1 METYTTVN
9 ASGKVNPVPIGSL
22 NIFPWPFMNASYRT
36 GTYAVS
42 YTFTDFCNNCVRH
55 ILDSLSSV
63 SAISRLAG
71 EGERA
76 RGKGQGARGKGQG
89 ARGKGKGARGKGKGE
104 RVKGKG

>member
-1 METYTTVN
+1 
-9 ASGKVNPVPIGSL
+9 
-22 NIFPWPFMNASYRT
+22 MNASYRT

-71 EGERA
+71 EGEGGRGKGEGA
-76 RGKGQGARGKGQG
+76 KGKGQGAKGKGQ
-89 ARGKGKGARGKGKGE
+89 
-104 RVKGKG
+104 RVKGKGQRAKGINPAFPLDLYPFPYPEGFALCPLTQ